1 MKLLRFLQ
9 EQEVAVFSPKVVYDG
24 QKILFST
31 HDFLGE
37 NDSQKVIFIV

>member
-1 MKLLRFLQ
+1 MELLNFLQ
-9 EQEVAVFSPKVVYDG
+9 QQEVTVFSPKAVYDG

-37 NDSQKVIFIV
+37 NDSQKVILIV